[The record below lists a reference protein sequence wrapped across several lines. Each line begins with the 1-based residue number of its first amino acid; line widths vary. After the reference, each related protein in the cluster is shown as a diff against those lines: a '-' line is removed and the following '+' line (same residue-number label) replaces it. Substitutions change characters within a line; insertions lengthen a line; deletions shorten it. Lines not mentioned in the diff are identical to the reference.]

1 MPCELVKKL
10 KVSLGDSLFETLCFP
25 HDWFTNLKLIL
36 ESAPIFLKICW
47 FKAVAGAWCTSIRMH
62 GACRW
67 QCIFGCKDAED
78 VFSHYIECP
87 ILWQFARETLRLQ
100 EDSVSLGS
108 RLCIVSPSL
117 CKFRL
122 SLFVYTLYH
131 ALKNEPRAV
140 SSDGFPVSP
149 KSMQSFATEISRSL
163 KSFIPG
169 GHR

>member
-1 MPCELVKKL
+1 
-10 KVSLGDSLFETLCFP
+10 
-25 HDWFTNLKLIL
+25 
-36 ESAPIFLKICW
+36 
-47 FKAVAGAWCTSIRMH
+47 MH

-67 QCIFGCKDAED
+67 QCIFGCKDAEH
-78 VFSHYIECP
+78 VFSHYVECP

-117 CKFRL
+117 CKLRL
-122 SLFVYTLYH
+122 LAFVHTLYH

-163 KSFIPG
+163 KSYIPG